1 MVYTNKGVLDKISLD
16 QKLRRL
22 ILHRCETTDKCF
34 ELTVRSA
41 SWEKGGGGRE
51 GGASGVV
58 IYSYII
64 MLDGQGGANWV
75 KFLGP

>member
-41 SWEKGGGGRE
+41 SWEKGGGRE

>member
-41 SWEKGGGGRE
+41 SWEKGGGGGKGE
-51 GGASGVV
+51 PQA
-58 IYSYII
+58 
-64 MLDGQGGANWV
+64 
-75 KFLGP
+75 